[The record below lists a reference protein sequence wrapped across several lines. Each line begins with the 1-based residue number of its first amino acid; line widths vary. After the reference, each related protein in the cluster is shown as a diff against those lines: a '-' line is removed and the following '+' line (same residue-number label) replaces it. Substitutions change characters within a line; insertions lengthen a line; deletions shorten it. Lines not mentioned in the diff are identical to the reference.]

1 MRAERDGRPVTTG
14 TSRASRRL
22 LVAYL
27 ACGLV
32 SRVADA
38 NPHDDYWHVPW
49 VVACFVLPVWFL
61 SGRARDPWLRLPW
74 LMLAIQAAL
83 SYVPFLLLFG
93 PQWVGGVDGLL
104 AALVL
109 LIVPGRVR
117 WVGLALL
124 TVAEFAAWSVVG
136 FPYQPVANAAV
147 WVLVAYLNVALGLYG
162 LASTTTLLE
171 RLESTAELLADAA
184 VDRQRLAT
192 AERLQSSI
200 IHRLEDVRQRAV
212 RALSATAGS
221 ARNELEEM
229 GRTARDAALAARQL
243 ASSLPESPPPV
254 PETIPVSPA
263 SAYRVVSAVT
273 MLFALQ
279 FLANTLVPVAGGG
292 QAGPVT
298 DVVAIL
304 VAAVMVALQ
313 LRHTRFRGG
322 RPPRWWGLTLGL
334 QVALCGLLYPTFGV
348 VSMLF
353 LPFVAGSALLL
364 IAHPIRWLIFA
375 AAVAVLPLLT
385 ALQPGDLQPSY
396 QALWSV
402 YASAT
407 EAAAAL
413 LIYGCGRFADA
424 ATALADARSRIAES
438 AATRERLRIARD
450 AHDTLGLA
458 LSTIALKSD
467 LAQALAA
474 QDATHAHREVVQAML
489 LAHAAVAD
497 ASSIID
503 GTLELD
509 LRTEIRTARDALAAA
524 GILVTGDDEAGELPS
539 ELGTQ
544 LAAIL
549 REAVANVLRHSE
561 ATQCS
566 LSFRRHGPDVVVE
579 VSNDR
584 ARDRGRSESAGQGLA
599 NIRGRVAAH
608 GGDVAVDRA
617 GGRFTLTVRMP
628 LEVAADRVAPS

>member
-1 MRAERDGRPVTTG
+1 MRAERAGTPVTSG
-14 TSRASRRL
+14 TSRAARRL

-38 NPHDDYWHVPW
+38 NQHDAYWHVPW
-49 VVACFVLPVWFL
+49 VIACFVLPVWFL
-61 SGRARDPWLRLPW
+61 SGRLRDPWIRVPW
-74 LMLAIQAAL
+74 LMIGIQAVL
-83 SYVPFLLLFG
+83 SYLPFALFG
-93 PQWVGGVDGLL
+93 PNWVGGVDGLL

-109 LIVPGRVR
+109 LMVPGRAR

-124 TVAEFAAWSVVG
+124 TVAEFVAWSAVG
-136 FPYQPVANAAV
+136 FPYEPAANSAV

-162 LASTTTLLE
+162 LASNATLLE

-192 AERLQSSI
+192 AERLQASI
-200 IHRLEDVRQRAV
+200 VHRLEDVRQRAV
-212 RALSATAGS
+212 QALSATNGAP
-221 ARNELEEM
+221 REELEQM
-229 GRTARDAALAARQL
+229 GRAAREAALAARQL
-243 ASSLPESPPPV
+243 ASSLPDTPPPV
-254 PETIPVSPA
+254 PETTPVSPA
-263 SAYRVVSAVT
+263 SAYRVLGAVT
-273 MLFALQ
+273 VLFALQ

-292 QAGPVT
+292 EAGPVT
-298 DVVAIL
+298 DVLALL
-304 VAAVMVALQ
+304 VAAAMVALQ
-313 LRHTRFRGG
+313 LRHSRFRGG
-322 RPPRWWGLTLGL
+322 GPPKWWGLTLGL

-385 ALQPGDLQPSY
+385 VLQPGDLDPSF
-396 QALWSV
+396 QTLWSV

-413 LIYGCGRFADA
+413 LIYGCGRFAGS
-424 ATALADARSRIAES
+424 ATALAAARRRIAES

-450 AHDTLGLA
+450 THDTLGLA

-467 LAQALAA
+467 LALALGA
-474 QDATHAHREVVQAML
+474 QDPVRAHREVAQAML
-489 LAHAAVAD
+489 LAHTAVAD
-497 ASSIID
+497 ASSIVE

-509 LRTEIRTARDALAAA
+509 LRTELRTARDALAAA
-524 GILVTGDDEAGELPS
+524 GIAVTGDDDAGELPP

-566 LSFRRHGPDVVVE
+566 LSVHRRGSDVIAE
-579 VSNDR
+579 VSNDK
-584 ARDRGRSESAGQGLA
+584 ARDRARTETTGQGLA
-599 NIRGRVAAH
+599 NIRARVATR
-608 GGDVAVDRA
+608 GGDVVVDRS
-617 GGRFTLTVRMP
+617 GGRFTVTVRLP
-628 LEVAADRVAPS
+628 LAVPADRVAAS